1 MEVPTK
7 DEAIVAAL
15 LAERLGYVRRNLPAR
30 VALVDAELA
39 RYGHGV
45 VAEKPRGVVS
55 NGSSRGARDRIV
67 QPYPSR
73 LAGR

>member
-1 MEVPTK
+1 MEVSTK

-15 LAERLGYVRRNLPAR
+15 LAERLGYERRNLPER

-39 RYGHGV
+39 RYGYS

-55 NGSSRGARDRIV
+55 AGSARGARDRVV